1 MEKIRPLSDN
11 RWNPPASAKD
21 NLFRECT
28 GVDESGWIRNAEN
41 LESCNP
47 SPPEPVCR
55 TPGYFAEH
63 IGYPVLMN
71 RCLLR

>member
-1 MEKIRPLSDN
+1 MEKIRPLSGN

-41 LESCNP
+41 PESCNP
-47 SPPEPVCR
+47 SPQNLFVGLQV
-55 TPGYFAEH
+55 TLQNTLAIQY
-63 IGYPVLMN
+63 
-71 RCLLR
+71 